1 MMFVLRC
8 LGVSL
13 SCFLLFYSGLSLA
26 VMRGW
31 RLAQCAAHKLPA
43 RRLANLLFGLRSLP
57 FAVAL
62 LATLAFVVP
71 SFLLLEP
78 RVVTEPIGEI
88 PLTLGAACLLLLGAG
103 ALNAIAAQRK
113 TSRVVSGWLRDATSD
128 LNCYPVPLFRIRPPA
143 PALAVAGGLSPR
155 VLLSDAAATLLSDQ
169 ELATALKH
177 EMAHVHSRDNL
188 KKLLFRLCPL
198 PGMSALEAAWSETAE
213 MAADDAAVS
222 SSREALDL
230 ASALIK
236 LSRFAPAQ
244 SAATLTTG
252 LAPPPGSAL
261 NARIERLVA
270 WDETRLPKPARSFLD
285 YGSPA
290 LVSAAL
296 CMIATY
302 SGVLSGMHKMTE
314 WLVR

>member
-1 MMFVLRC
+1 MFVLRC

-13 SCFLLFYSGLSLA
+13 SFFLLLYSGLSLA
-26 VMRGW
+26 VMHGW
-31 RLAQCAAHKLPA
+31 RLAKRAGGKLPA
-43 RRLANLLFGLRSLP
+43 RSQANVLFVLRSLP
-57 FAVAL
+57 FAAAGLV
-62 LATLAFVVP
+62 TLIFVVP

-78 RVVTEPIGEI
+78 RVVVEPIGEI
-88 PLTLGAACLLLLGAG
+88 PLALGAACLLLLGAG
-103 ALNAIAAQRK
+103 ILNAIAAQRK
-113 TSRVVSGWLRDATSD
+113 TSRAVSGWLRDATTD
-128 LNCYPVPLFRIRPPA
+128 LNCYPVPLFRIRPSA

-155 VLLSDAAATLLSDQ
+155 VLLSDAAAALLSRQ
-169 ELATALKH
+169 ELETALKH
-177 EMAHVHSRDNL
+177 EMAHVHRRDNL
-188 KKLLFRLCPL
+188 KKLLFRLCTL

-244 SAATLTTG
+244 AAAALTTG
-252 LAPPPGSAL
+252 LAQAPGSAL
-261 NARIERLVA
+261 NTRIERLVT
-270 WDETRLPKPARSFLD
+270 WDETRLTKPASSFLD
-285 YGSPA
+285 YGTPA
-290 LVSAAL
+290 LVGAAL

>member
-13 SCFLLFYSGLSLA
+13 SFFLLLYGGLSLA

-31 RLAQCAAHKLPA
+31 RLAERAARKLPA
-43 RRLANLLFGLRSLP
+43 RLLADVLFALRSLP
-57 FAVAL
+57 FAVAVL
-62 LATLAFVVP
+62 VTLIFVVP

-78 RVVTEPIGEI
+78 RVVSEPIGEI
-88 PLTLGAACLLLLGAG
+88 PLALGAACLLLLGAG
-103 ALNAIAAQRK
+103 ALNAIAAQRQ
-113 TSRVVSGWLRDATSD
+113 TSRAVSGWLRDATTDS
-128 LNCYPVPLFRIRPPA
+128 NCYPVPLFRIRPSS

-155 VLLSDAAATLLSDQ
+155 VLLSDAAAALLNGQ
-169 ELATALKH
+169 ELETALKH
-177 EMAHVHSRDNL
+177 EMAHIYRRDNL
-188 KKLLFRLCPL
+188 KKLLFRLCTL
-198 PGMSALEAAWSETAE
+198 PGMSGLETAWSETAE

-222 SSREALDL
+222 NSREALDL

-244 SAATLTTG
+244 ASAVLATG
-252 LAPPPGSAL
+252 LAQTPGSAL

-270 WDETRLPKPARSFLD
+270 WDETRLSKPTTSYLY
-285 YGSPA
+285 YGAPA
-290 LVSAAL
+290 LVGAVL

-302 SGVLSGMHKMTE
+302 SGVLGDMHKMTE